1 MGILL
6 NVENV
11 KNYFVNY
18 VSSIIGS
25 SAKYEIM
32 YLTSVYLVEKNVK
45 VFAETFVGIMSLTI
59 IPVFAVQSIF

>member
-18 VSSIIGS
+18 LSSIIGS

-45 VFAETFVGIMSLTI
+45 VFAETFVVTI
-59 IPVFAVQSIF
+59 ILVFAVQSIF